1 MQNTSIKAFFISI
14 YLKIIFKYLKIQYM
28 KNYYFTVNGNSVS
41 SNKYFEVKNPANGE
55 LLGHASISEKSH
67 VDAAVAA
74 ARAAQPFWAAKSDAE
89 RKEILMKVS
98 QVLIDNTDYLAK
110 WITQEQGKPL
120 AGPGSMF
127 EMQACVGWTQVPAS
141 LDLPVEVVFEDDTRR
156 DELHRKPLGVIG
168 AIAPWNWPLM
178 IAIWQ
183 IIPSLRTGNTV
194 VLKPS
199 EYTTIGT
206 LEMIRLMNTVLPP
219 GVLNSISGDGQVGAY
234 LVENNDVDKIMF
246 TGSERT
252 ARKIITASGGN
263 MARLTLECGGN
274 DPAIIL
280 PGTNMASKAGD
291 LFWGS
296 FINMG
301 QTCACAKR
309 LYVHEDD
316 YDNVVAALDAVAG
329 QMPMGNGLEEG
340 IVLGPIQN
348 KMQFDKV
355 NNLVEDAKANGA
367 TIIRGGNPIGGL
379 GYFYPITLIGNV
391 DNGIRIVDEEQFG
404 PVLPI
409 IKYKSVEEAIQKAN
423 DTSTGL
429 GGSVWG
435 DDLDAAT
442 KVAAQV
448 ESGTVWINQH
458 GAIHPM
464 VPFGGV
470 KDSGYGVEF
479 GIDGLKAV
487 TRPLVIS
494 IKKPAPAEA

>member
-1 MQNTSIKAFFISI
+1 MNYAFTI
-14 YLKIIFKYLKIQYM
+14 
-28 KNYYFTVNGNSVS
+28 NGASVS
-41 SNKYFEVKNPANGE
+41 SSEFFDVKNPATGE
-55 LLGHASISEKSH
+55 LIGHAPIAQKEH
-67 VDAAVAA
+67 VATAVAA
-74 ARAAQPFWAAKSDAE
+74 AKAAQPAWAAKSEDE
-89 RKEILMKVS
+89 RKSVLMKVS

-110 WITQEQGKPL
+110 WITQEQGKPM

-141 LDLPVEVVFEDDTRR
+141 LDLPVEVVFEDETRR
-156 DELHRKPLGVIG
+156 DEMHRKPIGVIG

-183 IIPSLRTGNTV
+183 IIPALRAGNTV
-194 VLKPS
+194 VIKPS

-206 LEMIRLMNTVLPP
+206 LEMIRLMNTVLPA
-219 GVLNSISGDGQVGAY
+219 GVLNSISGGGKVGAF
-234 LVENNDVDKIMF
+234 LVENKDVDKIMF
-246 TGSERT
+246 TGSEKT
-252 ARKIITASGGN
+252 ARKIIKASEGN

-274 DPAIIL
+274 DPAIVL
-280 PGTNMASKAGD
+280 PGTDIQSKAGD

-316 YDNVVAALDAVAG
+316 YNNVVAALDDVAS
-329 QMPMGNGLEEG
+329 QMPMGNGMEEG
-340 IVLGPIQN
+340 ILLGPIQN

-355 NNLVEDAKANGA
+355 NDLVEDAKTNGA
-367 TIIRGGNPIGGL
+367 TIIRGGSPMNGP

-391 DNGIRIVDEEQFG
+391 DNGSRIVDEEQFG

-409 IKYKSVEEAIQKAN
+409 IKYKTVEEAIQKAN
-423 DTSTGL
+423 DTQTGL

-435 DDLDAAT
+435 DDLAEAA
-442 KVAAQV
+442 KVAARI
-448 ESGTVWINQH
+448 ESGTVWVNQH

-464 VPFGGV
+464 VPFGGI

-479 GIDGLKAV
+479 GVEGLKGV
-487 TRPLVIS
+487 TQPQIIS
-494 IKKPAPAEA
+494 IKKAVAVEVQQV

>member
-1 MQNTSIKAFFISI
+1 
-14 YLKIIFKYLKIQYM
+14 M
-28 KNYYFTVNGNSVS
+28 KNYSFMINGEAVS
-41 SNKYFEVKNPANGE
+41 SSQHFEVRNPASGD
-55 LLGHASISEKSH
+55 LLGHAPVATKEQ

-74 ARAAQPFWAAKSDAE
+74 AKAAQASWAAKSDEE
-89 RKEILMKVS
+89 RKSILMQVSKVLEENS
-98 QVLIDNTDYLAK
+98 EYLAK
-110 WITQEQGKPL
+110 WITEEQGKPM

-141 LDLPVEVVFEDDTRR
+141 LDLPVEVVFEDETRR
-156 DELHRKPLGVIG
+156 DEMHRKPIGVIG

-183 IIPSLRTGNTV
+183 IVPALRAGNTV

-199 EYTTIGT
+199 EYTTLGT
-206 LEMIRLMNTVLPP
+206 LEMIRLMNTVLPA
-219 GVLNSISGDGQVGAY
+219 GVLNSVSGDGKVGAY
-234 LVENNDVDKIMF
+234 LVENKEVDKIMF
-246 TGSERT
+246 TGSEST
-252 ARKIITASGGN
+252 ARKIIKASEGN

-280 PGTNMASKAGD
+280 PGTDIQSKAGD

-316 YDNVVAALDAVAG
+316 YDQVVGALDAVAG
-329 QMPMGNGLEEG
+329 QMPMGNGMEEG
-340 IVLGPIQN
+340 IVLGPVQN
-348 KMQFDKV
+348 KMQYDKV
-355 NNLVEDAKANGA
+355 SELVEDAKAQGA
-367 TIIRGGNPIGGL
+367 SVIRGGSPMEGP

-391 DNGIRIVDEEQFG
+391 DNGTRIVDEEQFG

-409 IKYKSVEEAIQKAN
+409 IKYKTVEEAIEKAN
-423 DTSTGL
+423 DTRTGL

-435 DDLDAAT
+435 DDLSEAA
-442 KVAAQV
+442 KVASRI

-479 GIDGLKAV
+479 GVEGLKGV
-487 TRPLVIS
+487 TQPQVIS
-494 IKKPAPAEA
+494 IKKAVAGEA

>member
-1 MQNTSIKAFFISI
+1 
-14 YLKIIFKYLKIQYM
+14 M
-28 KNYYFTVNGNSVS
+28 KNYSFIINGEAVS
-41 SNKYFEVKNPANGE
+41 TLQVFDVKNPATGE
-55 LLGHASISEKSH
+55 LLGHAPIAEKAH

-74 ARAAQPFWAAKSDAE
+74 ARKAQPAWAAKSDEE
-89 RKEILMKVS
+89 RKAILMQVA
-98 QVLIDNTDYLAK
+98 QVLTDNTEYLAK
-110 WITQEQGKPL
+110 WITQEQGKPM

-156 DELHRKPLGVIG
+156 DELHRKPIGVVG

-183 IIPSLRTGNTV
+183 IIPSLRAGNTV

-206 LEMIRLMNTVLPP
+206 LEMIRLMNTVLPA
-219 GVLNSISGDGQVGAY
+219 GVLNSISGDGQVGGF
-234 LVENNDVDKIMF
+234 LVENQDVDKIMF

-252 ARKIITASGGN
+252 ARKIIKASQGN

-274 DPAIIL
+274 DPAIVL
-280 PGTNMASKAGD
+280 PGTDIQSKAGD
-291 LFWGS
+291 LFWGA

-316 YDNVVAALDAVAG
+316 YENVVQVLDGVAG
-329 QMPMGNGLEEG
+329 QMPMGNGMDEG

-348 KMQFDKV
+348 QMQFDKV
-355 NNLVEDAKANGA
+355 NELVEDAKANGG
-367 TIIRGGNPIGGL
+367 TIIRGGSPLGGP

-391 DNGIRIVDEEQFG
+391 DNGSRIVDEEQFG

-409 IKYKSVEEAIQKAN
+409 IKYKTVDEAIQKAN
-423 DTSTGL
+423 DTRTGL

-435 DDLDAAT
+435 DDLTEAA
-442 KVAAQV
+442 KVASRI
-448 ESGTVWINQH
+448 ESGTVWVNQH

-464 VPFGGV
+464 VPFGGI

-479 GIDGLKAV
+479 GVEGLKAV
-487 TRPLVIS
+487 TQPQIIS
-494 IKKPAPAEA
+494 IKKATPVEA

>member
-1 MQNTSIKAFFISI
+1 MKTYAFTINGKSISTEKTFD
-14 YLKIIFKYLKIQYM
+14 
-28 KNYYFTVNGNSVS
+28 
-41 SNKYFEVKNPANGE
+41 VKNPATGDSI
-55 LLGHASISEKSH
+55 GSASMSNKDH
-67 VDAAVAA
+67 VSQAVAA
-74 ARAAQPFWAAKSDAE
+74 AKAAQPSWAAKSDEE
-89 RKEILMKVS
+89 RKSTMNKVADILAE
-98 QVLIDNTDYLAK
+98 NTAYLAK
-110 WITQEQGKPL
+110 WITEEQGKPM

-141 LDLPVEVVFEDDTRR
+141 LDLPVEVIFEDDTRK
-156 DELHRKPLGVIG
+156 DELHRKPIGVIG

-183 IIPSLRTGNTV
+183 IIPAIRTGNTV

-206 LEMIRLMNTVLPP
+206 LEMVRLINTVLPP
-219 GVLNSISGDGQVGAY
+219 GVLNTVSGGGDIGAS
-234 LVENNDVDKIMF
+234 LVEHKDVDKIMF
-246 TGSERT
+246 TGSTST
-252 ARKIITASGGN
+252 ARKIIESSKGN

-274 DPAIIL
+274 DAAIIL
-280 PGTNMASKAGD
+280 PGTDIKSKAED
-291 LFWGS
+291 LFWGA

-316 YDNVVAALDAVAG
+316 YDAVVEVLSDLASK
-329 QMPMGNGLEEG
+329 MPMGNGMEDG

-355 NNLVEDAKANGA
+355 NDLVEDAKSKGA
-367 TIIRGGNPIGGL
+367 EVICGGSPLGGS
-379 GYFYPITLIGNV
+379 GYFYPITLLGNV
-391 DNGIRIVDEEQFG
+391 DNGHRIVDEEQFG

-409 IKYKSVEEAIQKAN
+409 IKYKLVEEAIQKAN
-423 DTSTGL
+423 DTKTGL

-435 DDLDAAT
+435 DDLDQAAE
-442 KVAAQV
+442 VASKIQA
-448 ESGTVWINQH
+448 GTVWINQH

-464 VPFGGV
+464 VPFGGI

-479 GIDGLKAV
+479 GIEGLKAV
-487 TRPLVIS
+487 TRPQVIS
-494 IKKPAPAEA
+494 IKKPVLV